1 MRPPFTGPLTP
12 EDHRDVHEAQTV
24 IRILVVDDAEVL
36 RRAICRALSARPECH
51 VVSEVSNATS
61 AIEKAKEH
69 QPDVV
74 LLDISMPDLNGLQ
87 AIPLIKKVAPRSE
100 ILVVTQHSNRFFVGE
115 AFAQGARGFLNKSD
129 LATELY
135 EAVIEVLLKKRF
147 LSTSVRAQQ
156 FGIGAGGRRFPWRLL
171 GFRKRLGEYFRERR
185 ST

>member
-1 MRPPFTGPLTP
+1 MRPPFAGPLTP
-12 EDHRDVHEAQTV
+12 EDHRDIHEARTV

-51 VVSEVSNATS
+51 VVSEASNATS

-100 ILVVTQHSNRFFVGE
+100 ILVVTQHSNQFFVGE

-129 LATELY
+129 LAAELH
-135 EAVIEVLLKKRF
+135 EAVIEVVLKKRF

-156 FGIGAGGRRFPWRLL
+156 FGIGAGGCRFPWRLL

>member
-1 MRPPFTGPLTP
+1 
-12 EDHRDVHEAQTV
+12 V

-36 RRAICRALSARPECH
+36 RRVICRALSAHPECQ
-51 VVSEVSNATS
+51 VVSEASNVIS

-87 AIPLIKKVAPRSE
+87 AIPWIKKVAPRSE
-100 ILVVTQHSNRFFVGE
+100 VLIVTQHNNRFFVRE
-115 AFAQGARGFLNKSD
+115 AFAKGARGFLSKGD
-129 LATELY
+129 LGAELH

-147 LSTSVRAQQ
+147 LSTSVRAQK
-156 FGIGAGGRRFPWRLL
+156 FGIGAGGERVTWRLL
-171 GFRKRLGEYFRERR
+171 GFRKRLGEYFRDRH

>member
-1 MRPPFTGPLTP
+1 M
-12 EDHRDVHEAQTV
+12 

-36 RRAICRALSARPECH
+36 RRAICRALSARPECQ
-51 VVSEVSNATS
+51 VVSEVSNANG

-100 ILVVTQHSNRFFVGE
+100 ILIVTQHNNRFFVGE

-129 LATELY
+129 LATELH
-135 EAVIEVLLKKRF
+135 EAVIEVLLRKRF
-147 LSTSVRAQQ
+147 LSTSVRAQK
-156 FGIGAGGRRFPWRLL
+156 FGIGGDGWRFTWSLL
-171 GFRKRLGEYFRERR
+171 GLRRRLGEYLRDRR
-185 ST
+185 LT